1 MSAILTKLDAIDA
14 KQETM
19 ALTLQRL
26 ESSMM
31 TRAEI
36 ESALDRRV
44 SLERFKPI
52 EDKVNAL
59 PAENRANLG
68 TVMGICAVAISL
80 LSWISQHWH

>member
-1 MSAILTKLDAIDA
+1 MSAILDELRAIAA

-19 ALTLQRL
+19 AITLARL

-31 TRAEI
+31 TRGEI

-44 SLERFKPI
+44 SIERFKPI

-59 PAENRANLG
+59 PTEQRAQLG
-68 TVMGICAVAISL
+68 TVVGIGAVIISL
-80 LSWISQHWH
+80 LSLLSQHWH